1 VRILTLYASF
11 VAPDPT
17 SATFFYEYLLTMTT
31 KRTAFFI
38 SDGTGITSEALGVS
52 LLARFEDH
60 HFEKVTLPYVD
71 SLEKALKTADTINAA
86 SKLDGAKAI
95 IFDTIVDDGIRK
107 IIKKSNSLMI
117 DIFAAFLGPLE
128 KELGVRSS
136 YKVGRTR
143 ITENTRYDERIEAI
157 NYALDNDDG
166 ARTKLYNKADV
177 ILVGVS
183 RSGKTP
189 TCLYLAMQY
198 GIKAANYPITEED
211 IDDQKLP
218 ATLKPYRE
226 KIFGLTI
233 EPDRLSLIRNERKAN
248 SRYASLKQC
257 NFEVEETELMY
268 RHERIPSMNT
278 THYSVEEIATRIMV
292 KAKIQ
297 RRC

>member
-1 VRILTLYASF
+1 MTTKSTA
-11 VAPDPT
+11 
-17 SATFFYEYLLTMTT
+17 TT

-52 LLARFEDH
+52 LLTRFEDH

-71 SLEKALKTADTINAA
+71 SLEKAEETAEIINSA
-86 SKLDGAKAI
+86 SKRDGAKAI
-95 IFDTIVDDGIRK
+95 IFDTIVDDAIRK
-107 IIKKSNSLMI
+107 VIKKTDALMI

-143 ITENTRYDERIEAI
+143 ITENSRYDERIEAI

-177 ILVGVS
+177 ILIGVS

-211 IDDQKLP
+211 IDDQVLP
-218 ATLKPYRE
+218 QILKPYRE
-226 KIFGLTI
+226 KLFGLTI
-233 EPDRLSLIRNERKAN
+233 EPDRLCLIRNERKPN
-248 SRYASLKQC
+248 SRYASIKQC
-257 NFEVEETELMY
+257 NLEVEEAELMY
-268 RHERIPSMNT
+268 RRERISSMNT

-292 KAKIQ
+292 KAQIQ

>member
-1 VRILTLYASF
+1 
-11 VAPDPT
+11 
-17 SATFFYEYLLTMTT
+17 MTK

-52 LLARFEDH
+52 LLTRFEDH

-71 SLEKALKTADTINAA
+71 SLDKAHETADKINSA
-86 SKLDGAKAI
+86 SERDGAKAI
-95 IFDTIVDDGIRK
+95 IFDTIVDDDIRK
-107 IIKKSNSLMI
+107 IIKKTNGLMI

-143 ITENTRYDERIEAI
+143 ITKNTRYDERMEAI

-211 IDDQKLP
+211 IDDQRLP
-218 ATLKPYRE
+218 SILLPYRE

-268 RHERIPSMNT
+268 RRERISSMNT

-292 KAKIQ
+292 KAQIK